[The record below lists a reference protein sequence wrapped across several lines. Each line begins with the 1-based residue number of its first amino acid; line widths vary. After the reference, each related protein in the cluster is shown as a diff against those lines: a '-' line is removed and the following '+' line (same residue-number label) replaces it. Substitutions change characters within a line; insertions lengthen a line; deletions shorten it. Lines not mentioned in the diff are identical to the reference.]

1 MSLLY
6 FYFIGNSSEDAQGKL
21 LLHNE
26 HSILS
31 LLQDQIGIIQQ
42 HGLYREG
49 NNIILILDCLYHH
62 EFGSTDYYKVTENTL
77 KALHLLAILYL
88 PNTCTVRVLACSA
101 IDDGIVIAHVS
112 INT

>member
-1 MSLLY
+1 MFYTCLLFHILSLFLLH
-6 FYFIGNSSEDAQGKL
+6 IGNSSEASSEDAQGKL

-62 EFGSTDYYKVTENTL
+62 EFGSTDYYKVTEGTL

-88 PNTCTVRVLACSA
+88 PNTWTCTCL
-101 IDDGIVIAHVS
+101 
-112 INT
+112 

>member
-1 MSLLY
+1 MPNL
-6 FYFIGNSSEDAQGKL
+6 AQGKL

-62 EFGSTDYYKVTENTL
+62 EFGSTDYYKVTESTL
-77 KALHLLAILYL
+77 KALHLLAICTYL
-88 PNTCTVRVLACSA
+88 IRVHVLACSA
-101 IDDGIVIAHVS
+101 IDDGIIKTHK
-112 INT
+112 INTCHVLLF

>member
-1 MSLLY
+1 MCHYYFIIFLLH
-6 FYFIGNSSEDAQGKL
+6 IGNSSEDAQGKL

-62 EFGSTDYYKVTENTL
+62 EFGSTDYYKVTESTFSSFTRNF
-77 KALHLLAILYL
+77 
-88 PNTCTVRVLACSA
+88 VL
-101 IDDGIVIAHVS
+101 
-112 INT
+112 T